1 MSPPGRRFVFREL
14 AVNHKQTVS
23 FGLVCIALIATAYS
37 VAAAEDVPSTVATND
52 TIQVPPIDEIIVNGQ
67 RDKLS
72 KLRVEIDAAEDA
84 FYEAINQVNT
94 ERQYHTFC
102 DIETATEMR
111 QKVHV
116 CKPEFV
122 SDAYGE
128 AMAEVMMGG
137 GDLGSALARAASLIN
152 TRMPLYKAHL
162 HELVQ
167 KNPKVGEALG
177 RYYALTQHYAAV
189 RKEKFKGK
197 WIVWD

>member
-1 MSPPGRRFVFREL
+1 M
-14 AVNHKQTVS
+14 NHKQTVS
-23 FGLVCIALIATAYS
+23 FRLVFIAFFAAAS
-37 VAAAEDVPSTVATND
+37 CVAAAEDVTSTIATDD
-52 TIQVPPIDEIIVNGQ
+52 TIPVPPIDEVTVNGQ

-72 KLRVEIDAAEDA
+72 TLRVEIYAAEDA
-84 FYEAINQVNT
+84 FYEAFNQVNT

-102 DIETATEMR
+102 DRETATEMR

-122 SDAYGE
+122 SDAYDE
-128 AMAEVMMGG
+128 AMTEVVMGG
-137 GDLGSALARAASLIN
+137 GDLGSALARAASTIN

-162 HELVQ
+162 HELVH
-167 KNPKVGEALG
+167 KNPKVGKALG